1 MARRSRSTARP
12 WPLVLRVLH
21 ARPRIVL
28 AAAVLAT
35 ASALLPVDD
44 LVTRLLVAWDLAVA
58 THLGMAL
65 SLMRGATVGQI
76 RARAAIEDE
85 GSVGVLVLTV
95 GAALASLV
103 AIAVVLSAPHVD
115 DPDAHLHRLSLALVT
130 ILLSW
135 AFIHVV
141 FALHYAHEYYGET
154 GERTERRLRF
164 PDDEDP
170 DYWDFVYFSFVI
182 GMTSQVS
189 DVAIANRAM
198 RRTATAHGITSFLFN
213 LVLLSLTIN
222 VAASFLTG
230 E

>member
-1 MARRSRSTARP
+1 MPRRSQSKARP

-21 ARPRIVL
+21 ARPRIAL

-35 ASALLPVDD
+35 AAALLPIDD
-44 LVTRLLVAWDLAVA
+44 RIVRLLVAWDLAVA
-58 THLGMAL
+58 AHLTMAGH
-65 SLMRGATVGQI
+65 LMRGATVGQI

-85 GSVGVLVLTV
+85 GSGGVLVLTI

-103 AIAVVLSAPHVD
+103 AIAVLLGAPHAA
-115 DPDAHLHRLSLALVT
+115 DPTVHLRRLTLAVVT

-141 FALHYAHEYYGET
+141 FALHYAHEYYGES
-154 GERTERRLRF
+154 GETTERHLRF
-164 PDDEDP
+164 PGDEDP
-170 DYWDFVYFSFVI
+170 DYWDFTYFSFII

-189 DVAIANRAM
+189 DVAIASRSM

-230 E
+230 Q